1 MEKELL
7 ELYLDG
13 MDIVLLSSHLNL
25 NPVALG
31 SACLRGCF
39 LELQL
44 KITTICP
51 TMGWMSMA
59 SNLISFDVTLRF

>member
-25 NPVALG
+25 NPLALG

-44 KITTICP
+44 KITTIYESAVFQ
-51 TMGWMSMA
+51 GSDNHV
-59 SNLISFDVTLRF
+59 S